1 MNDLTLLNELE
12 QKIVGLV
19 SALKSEREKNSD
31 SNNKV
36 MESQKLS
43 KIEQDT
49 DRDFY
54 MGAEEAVKYGLIDE
68 VIENGAKNLFVLPIN
83 KLFSYIIIGILKSI
97 PAKHIGKDA

>member
-19 SALKSEREKNSD
+19 TALKSEKEKNID

-43 KIEQDT
+43 KIEDHVKNMIKVL
-49 DRDFY
+49 DDLE
-54 MGAEEAVKYGLIDE
+54 GAE
-68 VIENGAKNLFVLPIN
+68 
-83 KLFSYIIIGILKSI
+83 
-97 PAKHIGKDA
+97 

>member
-19 SALKSEREKNSD
+19 NALKSEREKNSD

-43 KIEQDT
+43 KIEDH
-49 DRDFY
+49 
-54 MGAEEAVKYGLIDE
+54 VKNMIKILDDLE
-68 VIENGAKNLFVLPIN
+68 GAK
-83 KLFSYIIIGILKSI
+83 
-97 PAKHIGKDA
+97 

>member
-19 SALKSEREKNSD
+19 SVLKSEREKNSD

-43 KIEQDT
+43 KIEDH
-49 DRDFY
+49 
-54 MGAEEAVKYGLIDE
+54 VKNMIKILDDLE
-68 VIENGAKNLFVLPIN
+68 GAK
-83 KLFSYIIIGILKSI
+83 
-97 PAKHIGKDA
+97 

>member
-1 MNDLTLLNELE
+1 MNDITLLNELE

-43 KIEQDT
+43 KIEDH
-49 DRDFY
+49 
-54 MGAEEAVKYGLIDE
+54 VKNMI
-68 VIENGAKNLFVLPIN
+68 K
-83 KLFSYIIIGILKSI
+83 ILDDLEGVK
-97 PAKHIGKDA
+97 